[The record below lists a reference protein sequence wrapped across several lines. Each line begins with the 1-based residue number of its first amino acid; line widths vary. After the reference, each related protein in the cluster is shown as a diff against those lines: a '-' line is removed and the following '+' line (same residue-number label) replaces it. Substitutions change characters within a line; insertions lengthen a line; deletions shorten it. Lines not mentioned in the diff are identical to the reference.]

1 MTAPIRRPPLKSP
14 VMPAPPALLLCRGLS
29 AAGARGLRHQVLA
42 LLLIAAAIVFIGIP
56 RVKATTYKWTDEK
69 GVVHYTDKIPT
80 EALNKGNVELNK
92 QGVTVKRTEPA
103 LTPEQRRGREVEEER
118 ARQLAKE
125 REIIDRRDKALLSTY
140 TMESEIDLARSRALN
155 TIDAQIQSATSYS
168 ALLNKRKAELD
179 ARKAATG
186 DKGVPAVVEREL
198 TNINVTLTGQAE
210 LITTKQREMLVVG
223 ARYDTDKKRWQE
235 LRAATEASMRGAS
248 NVVPATTTTP
258 AK

>member
-1 MTAPIRRPPLKSP
+1 MTAPVHLPPLKP
-14 VMPAPPALLLCRGLS
+14 PEMPTLAALPLSHHGGPAGPRRL
-29 AAGARGLRHQVLA
+29 GLRALA
-42 LLLIAAAIVFIGIP
+42 LLLTAAAIVFIGVP
-56 RVKATTYKWTDEK
+56 RVQAATYKWTDEK
-69 GVVHYTDKIPT
+69 GVVHYTDKIPP

-103 LTPEQRRGREVEEER
+103 LTPEQRRVREVEEER

-125 REIIDRRDKALLSTY
+125 REIIERRDKALLSTY

-168 ALLNKRKAELD
+168 ALLNKRKGELD
-179 ARKAATG
+179 ARKNAAG
-186 DKGVPAVVEREL
+186 DKPVPAVIEREL
-198 TNINVTLTGQAE
+198 SNINVTLTGQAE
-210 LITTKQREMLVVG
+210 LITAKQREMLVVG
-223 ARYDTDKKRWQE
+223 ARYDVDKKRWQE

>member
-1 MTAPIRRPPLKSP
+1 
-14 VMPAPPALLLCRGLS
+14 MPTPPALLSSCGLAAAIFRGDW
-29 AAGARGLRHQVLA
+29 RQPLA
-42 LLLIAAAIVFIGIP
+42 LLFIALAIVLIGVP
-56 RVKATTYKWTDEK
+56 RVQAATYKWTDEK
-69 GVVHYTDKIPT
+69 GVVHYTDKIPP

-92 QGVTVKRTEPA
+92 QGVTVKRTDPA
-103 LTPEQRRGREVEEER
+103 LTPEQRRAREVEEER

-125 REIIDRRDKALLSTY
+125 REIIERRDKALLSTY

-179 ARKAATG
+179 ARKAASG
-186 DKGVPAVVEREL
+186 DKSVPAVIEREL
-198 TNINVTLTGQAE
+198 SNINVTLQGQAE

-223 ARYDTDKKRWQE
+223 ARYDADKRRWQE
-235 LRAATEASMRGAS
+235 LRAATEASMRGAN
-248 NVVPATTTTP
+248 NVVPATTTT

>member
-1 MTAPIRRPPLKSP
+1 
-14 VMPAPPALLLCRGLS
+14 MPAPPALPPSRGLC
-29 AAGARGLRHQVLA
+29 AAGPRGLGRQALA
-42 LLLIAAAIVFIGIP
+42 LLLIAAVIVFINIP
-56 RVKATTYKWTDEK
+56 RVQAATYKWTDEK
-69 GVVHYTDKIPT
+69 GVVHYTDKIPP
-80 EALNKGNVELNK
+80 EALNRGNVELNK

-103 LTPEQRRGREVEEER
+103 LTPEQRRAREVEEER
-118 ARQLAKE
+118 ARQLSKE
-125 REIIDRRDKALLSTY
+125 REIVERRDKALLSTY
-140 TMESEIDLARSRALN
+140 TMESEIDLARNRALN
-155 TIDAQIQSATSYS
+155 TIDAQIQSAASYS

-179 ARKAATG
+179 ARKTTAG
-186 DKGVPAVVEREL
+186 DKAVPAVVEREL

-223 ARYDTDKKRWQE
+223 TRYDTDKKRWQE

>member
-14 VMPAPPALLLCRGLS
+14 VMPASPALPASCGLC
-29 AAGARGLRHQVLA
+29 AAGPLGLGHQALA
-42 LLLIAAAIVFIGIP
+42 LLLIAAVIVFIGIP
-56 RVKATTYKWTDEK
+56 RVQAATYKWTDEK
-69 GVVHYTDKIPT
+69 GVVHYTDKIPP

-103 LTPEQRRGREVEEER
+103 LTPEQRRAREVEEER
-118 ARQLAKE
+118 ARQLSRE

-179 ARKAATG
+179 ARKAAAG
-186 DKGVPAVVEREL
+186 DKAVPAVTEREL
-198 TNINVTLTGQAE
+198 TNINVTLAGQAE
-210 LITTKQREMLVVG
+210 MITTKQREMLVVG